1 MAKTGELGFLWGG
14 GEMGAR
20 MRALDWARTP
30 VGPPETWP
38 QSLRS
43 PLSMLLPSKAQI
55 ILFWGPQYV
64 SFYND
69 AYIPVFGGKH
79 PKMLGQPGSVAWSEI
94 WDTGVGLHALLD
106 GVVRTGEAFTAND
119 MLFPLQRHGFVEDT
133 YFDVSYDPVR
143 DESGAV
149 GGVFCIVT
157 ETTGRVVGERRLGL
171 LRDLGA
177 RNASARTVRDACVL
191 AVETLAAH
199 PMDVAFAL
207 AYLGDTLQ
215 AATPGAE
222 AARAAAPPELVKE
235 LALPG
240 GRLVAG
246 VNPRRAYDS
255 HYVAFLALVADLFGT
270 ALANARAYE
279 EERTR
284 AEALAE
290 LDRAKT
296 AFFSNVSHEFRTPL
310 TLMLGPLEDA
320 LAAPGLA
327 VAERERLELAQRNAL
342 RLLKLVN
349 TLLDFSRIEASRLA
363 VRLEPTE
370 LGAFTAE
377 LASVFR
383 STVERAGLRLVVDC
397 PPLGPGVPIDREM
410 WEKIVLNL
418 LSNAFKFTFEGDIVV
433 RVRSEGGRAI
443 LSVADTGIGIPAP
456 ELPHVFERFH
466 RVKDARGRSF
476 EGSGIGLAL
485 VEELVRL
492 QGGEVR
498 VSSVPGAGTTFT
510 VAVPFATEAPVEP
523 VGEAAPQPGVSA
535 RAAAVVEEMQGW
547 LPAADA
553 PRPPAA
559 AEVVRPRILLAD
571 DNADMRRY
579 LHRLLDAD
587 YDVATASDGLAA
599 VEAARSGRFDL
610 VLTDVMMPRL
620 DGYGLI
626 EALRGDERTRS
637 VPIMLLSARAGEE
650 ARVAGMAAGADE
662 YLVKPFSAREL
673 LVRVGALLRAAG
685 FRSEADRAVR
695 ENEERFRAFVSAVS
709 DVVYRMNSDW
719 SEMRHLVGRSFI
731 ADSVEPNRGWMDKYI
746 HPDDHP
752 TMRAAIDEAIQAK
765 KAFELEHRVI
775 RVDGSLGWTHSR
787 AIPLLDA
794 KGEIVEWFGAASDVT
809 ARKRAED
816 ALREEARMLETLN
829 RVGRMLAAETDL
841 EQTVQAVTDAATEV
855 SGARFGAFFYNVKNH
870 AGESYLLFT
879 ISGAPREAFE
889 KFGMPRNT
897 AVFAATFV
905 GAGTVRVDDITRD
918 PRYGRN
924 APHRGMPEGH
934 LPVVSYLAVP
944 VLSRSGEV
952 IGGLFLGHPEP
963 AVFTARAERLV
974 ESIAAQAAVA
984 FEKAQLYEQRAQ
996 LVGKLQEA
1004 DRHKDEF
1011 LATLSHELRNPLA
1024 PLRNSLHLLRAAG
1037 SDGSAAIHEIME
1049 RQFNHLVRLVDDLLE
1064 VSRISRGVLDLR
1076 KERVDVGEIARSAVE
1091 TSRPLIESARHQLEF
1106 DLPREALW
1114 VEGDPVRLAQILSN
1128 LLNNAAKYT
1137 DPGGRIALSARRTDG
1152 GVEISVRDNGPG
1164 IAPEVMPRIF
1174 EMFSRG
1180 DRQSARHQGGL
1191 GIGLALSRRLAE
1203 MHGGSIQ
1210 VKDHGAGNGAEF
1222 IVTLPVAS
1230 VQAVAASA
1238 GARAAMPVPS
1248 RRILVVDDNS
1258 DAADSLSMVLQFL
1271 GADVRVARDGPEA
1284 LEAYQSYDPAVVLLD
1299 IGMPG
1304 MDGYE
1309 VARQIRIRYPER
1321 RTALVALTGWG
1332 QDNDRERAREAGF
1345 DRHLVKPAAIEALQA
1360 LLSSL

>member
-1 MAKTGELGFLWGG
+1 MANAKELGFLSGG

-20 MRALDWARTP
+20 MRALDWTRTP

-94 WDTGVGLHALLD
+94 WDDGVALRRLLD

-119 MLFPLQRHGFVEDT
+119 LLFTIERHGFVEDT

-171 LRDLGA
+171 LRSLSA
-177 RNASARTVRDACVL
+177 HNASARTVRDAC
-191 AVETLAAH
+191 AFTMETLAAH

-222 AARAAAPPELVKE
+222 EAWAAAPPERVKE

-240 GRLVAG
+240 GRLVVG
-246 VNPRRAYDS
+246 VNPRRAYDQ
-255 HYVAFLALVADLFGT
+255 HYVAFLALVADQIGT
-270 ALANARAYE
+270 AVVNARAYE
-279 EERTR
+279 EQRER

-296 AFFSNVSHEFRTPL
+296 TFFSNVSHEFRTPL

-320 LAAPGLA
+320 LGAPDLA
-327 VAERERLELAQRNAL
+327 VAEREGLEVAQRNAR

-363 VRLEPTE
+363 VRLEATE

-397 PPLGPGVPIDREM
+397 PPLGQSVPIDREM
-410 WEKIVLNL
+410 WEKVVLNL
-418 LSNAFKFTFEGDIVV
+418 LSNAFKFTFEGEIVV

-443 LSVADTGIGIPAP
+443 LSVADTGIGIPP
-456 ELPHVFERFH
+456 QELPHVFERFH

-485 VEELVRL
+485 VDELVRL
-492 QGGEVR
+492 QGGEVK

-510 VAVPFATEAPVEP
+510 VAVPLAAEVPVEMLTGTEP
-523 VGEAAPQPGVSA
+523 PPSA
-535 RAAAVVEEMQGW
+535 STRAAAVVEEIQSW
-547 LPAADA
+547 LPADPVRSAA
-553 PRPPAA
+553 PAGAA
-559 AEVVRPRILLAD
+559 RPRILLAD

-579 LHRLLDAD
+579 LHRLLDTD
-587 YDVATASDGLAA
+587 YDVVAVSDGLAA
-599 VEAARSGRFDL
+599 VEAARSSRFDL
-610 VLTDVMMPRL
+610 VLTDVMMPKL
-620 DGYGLI
+620 DGYELI
-626 EALRGDERTRS
+626 EALRRDERTRTL
-637 VPIMLLSARAGEE
+637 PIMLLSARAGEDS
-650 ARVAGMAAGADE
+650 RVEGMAAGADE

-673 LVRVGALLRAAG
+673 LVRVGALLRAEG
-685 FRSEADRAVR
+685 IRSEAHRAVR
-695 ENEERFRAFVSAVS
+695 ESEERFRAFVSSVS
-709 DVVYRMNSDW
+709 DVVYRMSPDW
-719 SEMRHLVGRSFI
+719 GEMRQLDGRRFI
-731 ADSVEPNRGWMDKYI
+731 ADTLEPNRGWMEKYI
-746 HPDDHP
+746 HPDDRAKV
-752 TMRAAIDEAIQAK
+752 RAAIDEAIRSK
-765 KAFELEHRVI
+765 KIFELEHRVF
-775 RVDGSLGWTHSR
+775 RVGGSLGWTQSR
-787 AIPLLDA
+787 AIPLLDGA
-794 KGEIVEWFGAASDVT
+794 GEIVEWIGAAADVT

-841 EQTVQAVTDAATEV
+841 EKTVQAVTDAATAV
-855 SGARFGAFFYNVKNH
+855 SGARFGAFFYNVKKD

-897 AVFAATFV
+897 AVFAATF
-905 GAGTVRVDDITRD
+905 GGTGTVRVDDITKD
-918 PRYGRN
+918 PRYGHN
-924 APHRGMPEGH
+924 APHHGMPQGH

-944 VLSRSGEV
+944 VVSQANEV

-963 AVFTARAERLV
+963 GVFTARAERLV

-984 FEKAQLYEQRAQ
+984 FDKAQLYEQRAQ

-1024 PLRNSLHLLRAAG
+1024 PLRNALHLLRASEGEA
-1037 SDGSAAIHEIME
+1037 SAPIHDIMD
-1049 RQFNHLVRLVDDLLE
+1049 RQLEHLVRLVDDLLE

-1076 KERVDVGEIARSAVE
+1076 RERIDVSEVVRNAVE
-1091 TSRPLIESARHQLEF
+1091 TSRPHIDAGRHQLELE
-1106 DLPREALW
+1106 LPPERIWLD
-1114 VEGDPVRLAQILSN
+1114 GDPVRLAQILSN

-1137 DPGGRIALSARRTDG
+1137 DPGGRIALSVRRADG
-1152 GVEISVRDNGPG
+1152 AVTISVRDDGPG
-1164 IAPEVMPRIF
+1164 VPPDLLPHIF
-1174 EMFSRG
+1174 VMFSRG
-1180 DRQSARHQGGL
+1180 DRKSARQQGGL
-1191 GIGLALSRRLAE
+1191 GIGLALSRRLAG
-1203 MHGGSIQ
+1203 MHGGSLDL
-1210 VKDHGAGNGAEF
+1210 KDNGPGQGAEF
-1222 IVTLPVAS
+1222 VVTLPAAS
-1230 VQAVAASA
+1230 EQEPVVSSDARVAASLP
-1238 GARAAMPVPS
+1238 ARRV
-1248 RRILVVDDNS
+1248 LVVDDNRDS
-1258 DAADSLSMVLQFL
+1258 ADSLAMVLQLL
-1271 GADVRVARDGPEA
+1271 GADARVARDGPEA
-1284 LEAYQSYDPAVVLLD
+1284 LEAYESYAPAVVLLD

-1309 VARQIRIRYPER
+1309 VAREIRRRHPER
-1321 RTALVALTGWG
+1321 RAALVALTGWS
-1332 QDNDRERAREAGF
+1332 QDEDRQRAREAGF
-1345 DRHLVKPAAIEALQA
+1345 DRHLVKPADIGALRT

>member
-1 MAKTGELGFLWGG
+1 MAHTGELGFLSGG

-55 ILFWGPQYV
+55 ILFWGREYV

-94 WDTGVGLHALLD
+94 WDTGVALHALLD
-106 GVVRTGEAFTAND
+106 GVVRTGEAFTAHD
-119 MLFPLQRHGFVEDT
+119 MLFPLERHGFVEDT

-157 ETTGRVVGERRLGL
+157 ETTGRVVGERRLSL

-177 RNASARTVRDACVL
+177 HSASARTVQDACGL
-191 AVETLAAH
+191 AMEILAGH

-222 AARAAAPPELVKE
+222 AARAATPPELIKE
-235 LALPG
+235 LVLPG

-246 VNPRRAYDS
+246 VNPRRAYDQ
-255 HYVAFLALVADLFGT
+255 HYVAFLALAADLIGRAVT
-270 ALANARAYE
+270 NARAYE

-284 AEALAE
+284 AEALAA

-320 LAAPGLA
+320 LAAPDLA

-363 VRLEPTE
+363 VRLQPTD
-370 LGAFTAE
+370 LGGFTAE

-397 PPLGPGVPIDREM
+397 PPLGRSVPIDREM
-410 WEKIVLNL
+410 WEKVVLNL

-433 RVRSEGGRAI
+433 RVRREGGSAI
-443 LSVADTGIGIPAP
+443 LSVADTGVGIPAE
-456 ELPHVFERFH
+456 ELPRVFERFH

-510 VAVPFATEAPVEP
+510 VAVPLAAEAVAVPAPVP
-523 VGEAAPQPGVSA
+523 VPVST
-535 RAAAVVEEMQGW
+535 RAAAVVEEMKSW

-553 PRPPAA
+553 DPPAA
-559 AEVVRPRILLAD
+559 AAGAARPRILLAD

-579 LHRLLDAD
+579 VHRLLDAD
-587 YDVATASDGLAA
+587 YDVTTANDGLAA

-610 VLTDVMMPRL
+610 VLTDVMMPKL

-626 EALRGDERTRS
+626 EALRGDDRTRT
-637 VPIMLLSARAGEE
+637 VPIMLLSARAGEDS
-650 ARVAGMAAGADE
+650 RVEGMAAGADE

-673 LVRVGALLRAAG
+673 LVRVGALLRAAQI
-685 FRSEADRAVR
+685 RSEADRAVR
-695 ENEERFRAFVSAVS
+695 ENEERFRAFVSSVS
-709 DVVYRMNSDW
+709 DVVYRMSPDW
-719 SEMRHLVGRSFI
+719 SEMRHLEGRRFI
-731 ADSVEPNRGWMDKYI
+731 ADTVEPDRGWMETYI
-746 HPDDHP
+746 HPDDHA
-752 TMRAAIDEAIQAK
+752 TVRTAIDEAIRGKGTFA
-765 KAFELEHRVI
+765 LEHRVI
-775 RVDGSLGWTHSR
+775 RVDGSLGWMQSR
-787 AIPLLDA
+787 AIPLLDTR
-794 KGEIVEWFGAASDVT
+794 GEIVEWIGAAADVT
-809 ARKRAED
+809 ARKRAEE

-829 RVGRMLAAETDL
+829 RVGRLLAAETDL
-841 EQTVQAVTDAATEV
+841 EKTVQAVTDAATEV
-855 SGARFGAFFYNVKNH
+855 SGARFGAFFYNVKNQT
-870 AGESYLLFT
+870 GESYLLFT

-897 AVFAATFV
+897 AVFAATF
-905 GAGTVRVDDITRD
+905 GGTGTVRVDDITQD
-918 PRYGRN
+918 PRYGHN
-924 APHRGMPEGH
+924 APHRGMPVGH

-944 VLSRSGEV
+944 VVSRAGEV
-952 IGGLFLGHPEP
+952 IGGLFFGHPERG
-963 AVFTARAERLV
+963 VFTARAERLV

-984 FEKAQLYEQRAQ
+984 FDKAQLYEQRTQ
-996 LVGKLQEA
+996 LVGQLQEA

-1037 SDGSAAIHEIME
+1037 GGGSAAIHDIME
-1049 RQFNHLVRLVDDLLE
+1049 RQLNHLVRLVDDLLE
-1064 VSRISRGVLDLR
+1064 VSRISRGALELR

-1091 TSRPLIESARHQLEF
+1091 TSRPLIEAGRHRLELA
-1106 DLPREALW
+1106 LPRETLW
-1114 VEGDPVRLAQILSN
+1114 VDGDPVRLAQILSN

-1137 DPGGRIALSARRTDG
+1137 EPGGRIVLSARRADG
-1152 GVEISVRDNGPG
+1152 GVALSVRDNGPG
-1164 IAPEVMPRIF
+1164 IPPEALPRIF

-1180 DRQSARHQGGL
+1180 ARQSARHQGGL

-1210 VKDHGAGNGAEF
+1210 AMSDGPGQGTELV
-1222 IVTLPVAS
+1222 VTLPVAAAPDS
-1230 VQAVAASA
+1230 AASA
-1238 GARAAMPVPS
+1238 GPAPAAPIPARRV
-1248 RRILVVDDNS
+1248 LVVDDNE
-1258 DAADSLSMVLQFL
+1258 DAADSLAMVLQFL

-1284 LEAYQSYDPAVVLLD
+1284 LEAYGSYDPSVVLLD

-1309 VARQIRIRYPER
+1309 VARRIRSRYPER
-1321 RTALVALTGWG
+1321 LTTLVALTGWG
-1332 QDNDRERAREAGF
+1332 QDKDRERAREAGF
-1345 DRHLVKPAAIEALQA
+1345 DRHLVKPAAIEALKA